1 MFCSLANAQGHRAG
15 APVLVE
21 RQYNTAM
28 DLQLQNKIALL
39 VGGAG
44 SIGQAVAK
52 GFLREGATPVIAD
65 LPGRIESVADVPT
78 VDIDVT
84 DEGSVK
90 SAVDRVISDHGRI
103 DILVALAGAYHAT
116 PIEQMSGVDWDR
128 ILAINLKGT
137 FLVCREVIPHLRGGE
152 FGRVICLASLA
163 GQVGGVVA
171 GANYSAS
178 KAGVL
183 SLVKSLAKQTP
194 EPHVTVNAISPGP
207 VEGDMTG
214 AWSEEDRRAVLAK
227 MPRDRFALPEEIADV
242 VLFLSSPRAG
252 YIDGARIDIN
262 GGLYMD

>member
-1 MFCSLANAQGHRAG
+1 
-15 APVLVE
+15 
-21 RQYNTAM
+21 M
-28 DLQLQNKIALL
+28 DLQLQNKVALL

-44 SIGQAVAK
+44 SIGRAVAE

-65 LPGRIESVADVPT
+65 LPARIEAAGDVPA

-84 DEGSVK
+84 DEASVK
-90 SAVDRVISDHGRI
+90 RAVDRVISDHGHI
-103 DILVALAGAYHAT
+103 DILVTLAGAYHAA
-116 PIEQMSGVDWDR
+116 PIAQMSGDDWDR
-128 ILAINLKGT
+128 ILTINLKGT
-137 FLVCREVIPHLRGGE
+137 FLVCREVTPHMRRGD

-171 GANYSAS
+171 GANYAAS

-183 SLVKSLAKQTP
+183 SFVKSLAKQTP

-214 AWSEEDRRAVLAK
+214 AWSEEDRRAMLAK
-227 MPRDRFALPEEIADV
+227 MPRDRFATPEEIADV

-252 YIDGARIDIN
+252 YIDGAHIDIN
-262 GGLYMD
+262 GGLFMD

>member
-1 MFCSLANAQGHRAG
+1 MPKTVETG
-15 APVLVE
+15 AAIISE
-21 RQYNTAM
+21 RPYNVAM

-44 SIGQAVAK
+44 SIGRAVAE

-65 LPGRIESVADVPT
+65 LPRQIESVDDVAT
-78 VDIDVT
+78 VEIDVT
-84 DEGSVK
+84 DEASVK
-90 SAVDRVISDHGRI
+90 SAVDRVIEEHGRI
-103 DILVALAGAYHAT
+103 DILVALAAAYHAV
-116 PIEQMSGVDWDR
+116 PIEQMSGDDWDR

-137 FLVCREVIPHLRGGE
+137 FLVCREVIPHLRAGD

-214 AWSEEDRRAVLAK
+214 AWSEQDRRSMLAK
-227 MPRDRFALPEEIADV
+227 MPRDRFARPEEIADA

-252 YIDGARIDIN
+252 YIDGARLDIN